1 MRTTPSELWRR
12 FDLIF
17 SHYGAAYTEFKNLYV
32 MALAGEETLLAVP
45 DRNGL
50 IQTTKL
56 FGRIRE
62 AACDI
67 RPKLIV
73 LDNAADIFGGNE
85 NDRAQVRQFIGML
98 RSMAIA
104 AGSGVLLTSH
114 PSLTGISSGTGL
126 SGSTAWNA
134 SVRSRLYF
142 KRAKTEKDEEPE
154 PDLRV
159 LEVMK
164 SNYGP
169 AGETITLKWKNGLFL
184 PVAGTTS
191 LEKLAAEQAAEQLF
205 LTLLDAFNQQGR
217 NTSAKPNAPTYA
229 PTLFAKE
236 KQARE
241 RGIRK
246 PAFEVAMRSLFT
258 ADKICLEP
266 YGPPSRGTSKL
277 VLRR

>member
-1 MRTTPSELWRR
+1 MKMT
-12 FDLIF
+12 
-17 SHYGAAYTEFKNLYV
+17 
-32 MALAGEETLLAVP
+32 
-45 DRNGL
+45 
-50 IQTTKL
+50 
-56 FGRIRE
+56 
-62 AACDI
+62 
-67 RPKLIV
+67 
-73 LDNAADIFGGNE
+73 
-85 NDRAQVRQFIGML
+85 RAQVRQFIGML
-98 RSMAIA
+98 RGMAIA
-104 AGSGVLLTSH
+104 AGSGLLLTSH
-114 PSLTGISSGTGL
+114 PSLTRISSGTGL

-142 KRAKTEKDEEPE
+142 KRAKTEKDEEPD

-184 PVAGTTS
+184 PVAGPTS

-205 LTLLDAFNQQGR
+205 LTLLGEFNQQGR

-246 PAFEVAMRSLFT
+246 LGFEVAMRSLF
-258 ADKICLEP
+258 AANIICAEP

-277 VLRR
+277 VSRR

>member
-1 MRTTPSELWRR
+1 MCEQV
-12 FDLIF
+12 IF
-17 SHYGAAYTEFKNLYV
+17 SHYGAAYTKFKNLYV
-32 MALAGEETLLAVP
+32 MALAGEETLMAEP

-50 IQTTKL
+50 IKTTKL

-85 NDRAQVRQFIGML
+85 NDRAQVRRFIGML

-104 AGSGVLLTSH
+104 AGAGVLLTSH
-114 PSLTGISSGTGL
+114 PSLTGINTGTGL

-142 KRAKTEKDEEPE
+142 KRAKTDKGEEPDA
-154 PDLRV
+154 DLRV

-169 AGETITLKWKNGLFL
+169 VGETINLRWKNGLFL
-184 PVAGTTS
+184 PVGGVS
-191 LEKLAAEQAAEQLF
+191 NLETLAAEQAAEQLF
-205 LTLLDAFNQQGR
+205 FTLLGEFNQQGR
-217 NTSAKPNAPTYA
+217 NTSAKPTAPTYA
-229 PTLFAKE
+229 PTLFSKE

-241 RGIRK
+241 RGIQK
-246 PAFEVAMRSLFT
+246 PAFEVAMRGLF
-258 ADKICLEP
+258 AAKKICLEP
-266 YGPPSRGTSKL
+266 FGPPSRGTSKL
-277 VLRR
+277 VCCK